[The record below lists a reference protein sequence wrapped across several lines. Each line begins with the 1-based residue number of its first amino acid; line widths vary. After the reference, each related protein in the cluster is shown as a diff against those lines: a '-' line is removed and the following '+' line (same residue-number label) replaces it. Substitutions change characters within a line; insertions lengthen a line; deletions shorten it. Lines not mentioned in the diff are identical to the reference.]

1 MSGELPV
8 DPAMV
13 NARVTVTIETDATE
27 TSPATRTTVTMPR
40 VEQVHATPLMQIVG
54 RPSTIL
60 MPPGQLSAM
69 VLRFDLAPGLAQ
81 VQMHTERMMVTGVRL
96 PGRVA
101 EPEDGTLGD
110 DGVATCRH
118 CWQNIVRPENGI
130 WYHHDVAGPRVCE

>member
-1 MSGELPV
+1 MSADLPV

-13 NARVTVTIETDATE
+13 NARVTVTIETDATA

-40 VEQVHATPLMQIVG
+40 VEQVHATPLMQIVD

-81 VQMHTERMMVTGVRL
+81 VQMHTA
-96 PGRVA
+96 RV
-101 EPEDGTLGD
+101 GTK
-110 DGVATCRH
+110 
-118 CWQNIVRPENGI
+118 
-130 WYHHDVAGPRVCE
+130 AGPAPREDLSTPTVCVHCGRSVMTWHGEWLHTYSARRRCSPGS